1 MRPLHNCLFSARSQ
15 ICKTSVA
22 LRSGKYRLAQWSHPM
37 NRNIQYDISNVQT
50 VRIDVDLDNDNT
62 L

>member
-1 MRPLHNCLFSARSQ
+1 MEEVLYFPLQ
-15 ICKTSVA
+15 SVA

-37 NRNIQYDISNVQT
+37 NRNLQYDISNVQT

-62 L
+62 R